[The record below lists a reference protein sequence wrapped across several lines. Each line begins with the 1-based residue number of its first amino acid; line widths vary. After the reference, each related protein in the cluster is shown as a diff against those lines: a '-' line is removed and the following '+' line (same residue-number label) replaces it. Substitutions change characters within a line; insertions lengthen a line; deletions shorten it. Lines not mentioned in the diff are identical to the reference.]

1 MPTYSVRIL
10 AGKLCTKF
18 SKDSCRIFTNFRY
31 AQIQQGFVR
40 RDCVQRKNA
49 ALFLLQSIFC
59 MNRELSENWKIV
71 EYSFYIRHCASFWVE
86 KRPNILDLGKTWV
99 RKFSVPHINICYI
112 FTSNWDNLKHPS
124 CTACRFCKL
133 ISHAKLKTTAKH
145 SNDL

>member
-1 MPTYSVRIL
+1 MIHNGCKPFPRTQRMFFDTPKCPEQIL
-10 AGKLCTKF
+10 
-18 SKDSCRIFTNFRY
+18 RNFWK
-31 AQIQQGFVR
+31 VE
-40 RDCVQRKNA
+40 RKNA

-71 EYSFYIRHCASFWVE
+71 EYSFYISHCASFWIE
-86 KRPNILDLGKTWV
+86 KRPNIFDLDKTWV